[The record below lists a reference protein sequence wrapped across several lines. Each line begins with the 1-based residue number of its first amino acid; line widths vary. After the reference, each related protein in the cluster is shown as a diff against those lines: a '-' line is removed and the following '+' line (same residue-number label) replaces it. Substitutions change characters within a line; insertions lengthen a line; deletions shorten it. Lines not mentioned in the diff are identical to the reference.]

1 MLLKSMRISTGD
13 IVVIEITKG
22 THEEHII
29 KMLQKTYPITTK
41 DMAKELH
48 LSKTM
53 VERVLHQL
61 QTQGIVQLEPL
72 PDKTF
77 VRLLRNDFKFV
88 GKQRQ
93 RKFIKHSS
101 GKKPFKP
108 KDYDGMM
115 YS

>member
-1 MLLKSMRISTGD
+1 
-13 IVVIEITKG
+13 VIEITKG
-22 THEEHII
+22 THQEQII
-29 KMLQKTYPITTK
+29 KILQKTYPITVK

-48 LSKTM
+48 LSSTM

-61 QTQGIVQLEPL
+61 QTQGIVQLDPL

-108 KDYDGMM
+108 EDYDGMM